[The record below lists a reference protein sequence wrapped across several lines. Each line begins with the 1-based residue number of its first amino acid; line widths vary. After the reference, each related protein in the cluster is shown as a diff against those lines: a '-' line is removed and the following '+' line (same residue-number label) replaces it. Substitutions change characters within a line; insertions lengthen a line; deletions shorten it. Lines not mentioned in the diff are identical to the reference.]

1 MDILNTELQSQL
13 IQLIQIII
21 GGCLSIASIYA
32 VILINKY
39 TNIAKEK
46 LNSIQDKNGKEK
58 LNVAMDRLNSLL
70 VTNITNTEN
79 TLKKTLIEASKDNK
93 LTKEDFD
100 LLKNNVAENV
110 ISQLSNDTTDIISKE
125 VGDINDF
132 VNIKLEEV
140 LANLKANPNSSVE
153 YMKNRI

>member
-46 LNSIQDKNGKEK
+46 LNSIQDKNAKEK

-70 VTNITNTEN
+70 VTNITNIEN

-140 LANLKANPNSSVE
+140 LANLKADSNSSVE

>member
-46 LNSIQDKNGKEK
+46 LNSIQDKNAKEK

-132 VNIKLEEV
+132 VNVKLEEV
-140 LANLKANPNSSVE
+140 LANLKADPNSSVE

>member
-46 LNSIQDKNGKEK
+46 LNSIQDKNAKEK

-140 LANLKANPNSSVE
+140 LANLKADSNSSVE

>member
-39 TNIAKEK
+39 TNIAKEN
-46 LNSIQDKNGKEK
+46 LNSIQDKNAKEK

-70 VTNITNTEN
+70 VTNITNIEN

-140 LANLKANPNSSVE
+140 LANLKADSNSSVE
-153 YMKNRI
+153 YMKNRN

>member
-13 IQLIQIII
+13 IQLIQIIR

-46 LNSIQDKNGKEK
+46 LNSIQDKNAKEK

-132 VNIKLEEV
+132 VNVKLEEV
-140 LANLKANPNSSVE
+140 LANLKADPNSSVE
-153 YMKNRI
+153 YMKNKI

>member
-21 GGCLSIASIYA
+21 GGCLSIASVYA

-46 LNSIQDKNGKEK
+46 LNSIQDKNAKEK
-58 LNVAMDRLNSLL
+58 LNVAMNRLNSLL

-132 VNIKLEEV
+132 VNVKLEEV
-140 LANLKANPNSSVE
+140 LANLKADPNSSVE

>member
-1 MDILNTELQSQL
+1 
-13 IQLIQIII
+13 
-21 GGCLSIASIYA
+21 
-32 VILINKY
+32 
-39 TNIAKEK
+39 
-46 LNSIQDKNGKEK
+46 
-58 LNVAMDRLNSLL
+58 MDRLNSLL

-140 LANLKANPNSSVE
+140 LANLKADSNSSVK

>member
-46 LNSIQDKNGKEK
+46 LNSIQDKNAKEK

-132 VNIKLEEV
+132 VNVKLEEV
-140 LANLKANPNSSVE
+140 LANLKADPNSSVE
-153 YMKNRI
+153 YMKNRN

>member
-46 LNSIQDKNGKEK
+46 LNSIQDKNAKEK

-140 LANLKANPNSSVE
+140 LANLKADPNSSVE

>member
-46 LNSIQDKNGKEK
+46 LNSIQDKNAKEK

-140 LANLKANPNSSVE
+140 LANLKADSNSSVE
-153 YMKNRI
+153 YMKNKI

>member
-46 LNSIQDKNGKEK
+46 LNSIQDKNAKEK

-70 VTNITNTEN
+70 VTNITNIEN

-132 VNIKLEEV
+132 VNVKLEEV
-140 LANLKANPNSSVE
+140 LANLKADPNSSVE

>member
-46 LNSIQDKNGKEK
+46 LNSIQDKNAKEK

-140 LANLKANPNSSVE
+140 LANLKADSNSSVE
-153 YMKNRI
+153 YMKNRN